1 MISAVV
7 PGTVGLAQGRA
18 AVVALT
24 PPTPAP
30 PEVALAVGEAAAAH
44 WAGLDPVTP
53 LGAVGVVG
61 LVAAGVSAL
70 PPPAEGMAPPP
81 VLALALLAPAS
92 ANAAK
97 LGSMKWATRKSSL
110 SWACGVS

>member
-1 MISAVV
+1 M
-7 PGTVGLAQGRA
+7 
-18 AVVALT
+18 

-30 PEVALAVGEAAAAH
+30 PEVAVAVGAAAH

-53 LGAVGVVG
+53 LGVVVG
-61 LVAAGVSAL
+61 LAAAGVPAL
-70 PPPAEGMAPPP
+70 APPAAGMAPPP

>member
-7 PGTVGLAQGRA
+7 PGTVGLAHGSA

-30 PEVALAVGEAAAAH
+30 PEVAVAVGPAAH
-44 WAGLDPVTP
+44 SAGLDPVTP
-53 LGAVGVVG
+53 LGVVVG
-61 LVAAGVSAL
+61 LAAAGVPAL

-81 VLALALLAPAS
+81 VLALAPDAPAS

-97 LGSMKWATRKSSL
+97 LGSTKWPTRKSSL
-110 SWACGVS
+110 SWACGA